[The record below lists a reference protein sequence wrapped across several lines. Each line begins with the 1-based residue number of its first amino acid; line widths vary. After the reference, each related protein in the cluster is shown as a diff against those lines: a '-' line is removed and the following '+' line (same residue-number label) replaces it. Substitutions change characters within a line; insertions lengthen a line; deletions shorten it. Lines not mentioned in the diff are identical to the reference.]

1 MKAIGLEAEA
11 VDNSIANDCF
21 LFVIVIVIVIV
32 IVNVIVLLL
41 LLLFFN
47 LF

>member
-1 MKAIGLEAEA
+1 MKVIGLEAEA

-32 IVNVIVLLL
+32 INVGVVMKKR
-41 LLLFFN
+41 
-47 LF
+47 